1 MLKAFPSVGLL
12 TSTSSKVIS
21 RMSQASPPSLTP
33 TARYEEVAHH
43 RSELEIVKRENE
55 NLRRR
60 IRDLE
65 RSLSSRRQSGDRL
78 RSDSTSTGVSVRSGA
93 VGTTQER
100 GHAENEE
107 DDAVKVGESAG
118 SIGVGGGH

>member
-1 MLKAFPSVGLL
+1 
-12 TSTSSKVIS
+12 
-21 RMSQASPPSLTP
+21 MSQASPPSLTP
-33 TARYEEVAHH
+33 AARYEEVAHH

-55 NLRRR
+55 SLRRR

-65 RSLSSRRQSGDRL
+65 RSLSSRRQSGGDRL
-78 RSDSTSTGVSVRSGA
+78 RSDSTSTGVSVRSAAMGP
-93 VGTTQER
+93 TQER